1 MVNRT
6 SERIDREH
14 AFTGEKLGL
23 MVVLAHP
30 EEETFGPAGMLARY
44 ASEGVHVSMITVTRQ
59 TFPSVSLSRNHEG
72 AGHGELAREKSCSCL
87 THGTQRICLFDYP
100 GMQIP
105 LDDRELM
112 EERLIRLIRE
122 QHPQVIVTYSPDETG
137 DPDHAL
143 ISRVATA
150 AFHLAGDP
158 SVHPQHIADS
168 LGAFQPL
175 KLYYTL
181 HPPAPS
187 GRKRNAP
194 ATAVLDISDYSKTME
209 RTLYCQRTHAVDF
222 ALGQDSNGP
231 DWNKEYF
238 TLAACNLSR
247 RPRRE
252 TDLFA
257 GLR

>member
-1 MVNRT
+1 MAV
-6 SERIDREH
+6 
-14 AFTGEKLGL
+14 F
-23 MVVLAHP
+23 AHP
-30 EEETFGPAGMLARY
+30 EGETFGPAGMLARY
-44 ASEGVHVSMITVTRQ
+44 ASEGVRVSMITVTRQ
-59 TFPSVSLSRNHEG
+59 TFPSINLSRNHEG
-72 AGHGELAREKSCSCL
+72 AGPVEPAREKSCSCL

-100 GMQIP
+100 GTQQIP

-122 QHPQVIVTYSPDETG
+122 QRPQVIVTYSPDETG

-143 ISRVATA
+143 ISRVTA
-150 AFHLAGDP
+150 AAFYSAGDA

-168 LGAFQPL
+168 LAAFQPL
-175 KLYYTL
+175 KLYYTV
-181 HPPAPS
+181 HPPVDA
-187 GRKRNAP
+187 GRKPNPVR
-194 ATAVLDISDYSKTME
+194 TAVLDVSDYSNTME

-222 ALGQDSNGP
+222 AQGQDSGGH